1 MCDQDTFSTCPA
13 KKDETRM
20 QLAEDKGWSTAATAI
35 IQSCVDTPTAENKK
49 ATRLGGFN
57 VLI

>member
-1 MCDQDTFSTCPA
+1 
-13 KKDETRM
+13 M